1 MNKSNSDVH
10 LKSTMTMPF
19 TKPHIED
26 RGRRVRVLFN
36 GRFIVDTVNA
46 KLVWEN
52 PYYPTYYF
60 VKSDLDPSLLR
71 ESERLQDAQVYD
83 LVSGDRVVK
92 GAVTEFTGNK
102 ELAGLLKVAFSAADA
117 WFEEDERIFVHPK
130 DPYKRVDVL
139 QSSKNVRVEIDGVEI
154 AKTNKPRFLFET
166 SLRRRTYM
174 PLTDVRLDLLRPS
187 ETTTPCPYKGV
198 ANYYDVVLPNGKI
211 HEDVVWYY
219 RAPLAE
225 CIQITGMA
233 AFYDEKVDVWVD
245 GKKQT

>member
-1 MNKSNSDVH
+1 
-10 LKSTMTMPF
+10 MTPPF

-36 GRFIVDTVNA
+36 GKFIIDTHKA

-52 PYYPTYYF
+52 PYYPVYYF
-60 VKSDLDPSLLR
+60 AKSDLDSSLLR
-71 ESERLQDAQVYD
+71 ESEKLQGAQVCD
-83 LVSGDRVVK
+83 LVSSDRVVK
-92 GAVTEFTGNK
+92 GAVTEFTGSND
-102 ELAGLLKVAFSAADA
+102 LGGLLKVAFSAADA

-139 QSSKNVRVEIDGVEI
+139 QSSRHVRVEVDGVEV
-154 AKTNKPRFLFET
+154 ANTNRPRFLFET

-174 PLTDVRLDLLRPS
+174 PLADIRLDLLRPS
-187 ETTTPCPYKGV
+187 ETTTACPYKGV
-198 ANYYDVVLPNGKI
+198 ANYYDVVLPNGKV
-211 HEDVVWYY
+211 HKDVVWYY
-219 RAPLAE
+219 RAPLVE

-245 GKKQT
+245 GEKQT

>member
-1 MNKSNSDVH
+1 M
-10 LKSTMTMPF
+10 STMTMPF

-36 GRFIVDTVNA
+36 GRFIVDTNKA
-46 KLVWEN
+46 KLVWES

-71 ESERLQDAQVYD
+71 EFEKLQDAQVYD
-83 LVSGDRVVK
+83 LVSGDRVAK

-102 ELAGLLKVAFSAADA
+102 ELAGLFKVAFPAADA
-117 WFEEDERIFVHPK
+117 WFEEDEKIFVHPK

-139 QSSKNVRVEIDGVEI
+139 QSSRNVRVEIDGVEI
-154 AKTNKPRFLFET
+154 AKTNKPR
-166 SLRRRTYM
+166 RTYM
-174 PLTDVRLDLLRPS
+174 PLTDVRLDFLRPS
-187 ETTTPCPYKGV
+187 ETTTACPYKGV
-198 ANYYDVVLPNGKI
+198 ANYYNVVLPNGKI
-211 HEDVVWYY
+211 HKDVVWYY

-245 GKKQT
+245 GEKQT